1 MKKQILSTSAIAL
14 GVAMAA
20 PASAQE
26 WDMDWGGFANTHIG
40 ISSVDRNFAST
51 ADNDG
56 VNVYTNSELI
66 FSPSVTLDNGMTF
79 GFNVQM
85 EALNG
90 GGGADGID
98 ESYVTISSDT
108 LGRIDLGSENSAGYR
123 SMVAAPQVGSMPIN
137 SRSTSAFVPV
147 TASGGFRQAG
157 LSSYTEVGG
166 NNDVQRIT
174 YFTPSFNGLTL
185 GVSYAPSNS
194 GNASNNAPVNF
205 NAAGNITDIFDLG
218 ISYSQ
223 SFNGVD
229 IDLGA
234 RWGTGER
241 NAAGAIPAGCQN
253 AGGFFVAGG
262 GTCPAGSTTVAAGR
276 SATTNGDPETWGLG
290 GSVSV
295 SGFTFGVGYAENDQD
310 LAGNVGDQKGLSV
323 GVAYDLAGPWTVG
336 LEGYFGEVDNGP
348 GVDED
353 EYDAIKLAASRS
365 LGAGVSWDVYYFRQE
380 TKNGATGAEIEGDV
394 IATAINLSF

>member
-56 VNVYTNSELI
+56 VNVFTNSEII

-147 TASGGFRQAG
+147 TASGGFRQAA

-174 YFTPSFNGLTL
+174 YFTPSFNGLTI

-241 NAAGAIPAGCQN
+241 QAQPA
-253 AGGFFVAGG
+253 
-262 GTCPAGSTTVAAGR
+262 VAAVPAVPGNPGT
-276 SATTNGDPETWGLG
+276 AAIAAAPGGDPETWGLG

-295 SGFTFGVGYAENDQD
+295 SGFTFGIGYAENDQD
-310 LAGNVGDQKGLSV
+310 VAGNVGDQKGLSV
-323 GVAYDLAGPWTVG
+323 GVAYDIAGPWTVG

-348 GVDED
+348 GFGED

-365 LGAGVSWDVYYFRQE
+365 LGAGVSWDVYYVRQE
-380 TKNGATGAEIEGDV
+380 TKNGVNGNEIEGDV

>member
-26 WDMDWGGFANTHIG
+26 WNLDWGGFANTHVG
-40 ISSVDRNFAST
+40 ISSIDRNAANEALFPGV
-51 ADNDG
+51 DNDG
-56 VNVYTNSELI
+56 VNIFTNSEII

-90 GGGADGID
+90 GGGTDGID

-123 SMVAAPQVGSMPIN
+123 SMVAAPQVGSMAIN

-147 TASGGFRQAG
+147 TGSGGFRQAA

-185 GVSYAPSNS
+185 GVSYAPSNA
-194 GNASNNAPVNF
+194 GNASNNAPVDF
-205 NAAGNITDIFDLG
+205 NSAANITDIFDVG
-218 ISYSQ
+218 VSYSQ

-229 IDLGA
+229 IDLGG
-234 RWGTGER
+234 RWGTGDS
-241 NAAGAIPAGCQN
+241 N
-253 AGGFFVAGG
+253 VAGV
-262 GTCPAGSTTVAAGR
+262 S
-276 SATTNGDPETWGLG
+276 DPETWGLG
-290 GSVSV
+290 AAISV
-295 SGFTFGVGYAENDQD
+295 SGFTFGVGYAENDNG
-310 LAGNVGDQKGLSV
+310 AVGGVGDQEGLSV
-323 GVAYDLAGPWTVG
+323 GVAYDIAGPWTVG
-336 LEGYFGEVDNGP
+336 LEGYFGEVDNGA
-348 GVDED
+348 GVDSSD
-353 EYDAIKLAASRS
+353 YDVIKLAASRS
-365 LGAGVSWDVYYFRQE
+365 LGAGVSWDVYYFNQE
-380 TKNGATGAEIEGDV
+380 TTDGNTGGKIEGDV
-394 IATAINLSF
+394 VATAINLSF